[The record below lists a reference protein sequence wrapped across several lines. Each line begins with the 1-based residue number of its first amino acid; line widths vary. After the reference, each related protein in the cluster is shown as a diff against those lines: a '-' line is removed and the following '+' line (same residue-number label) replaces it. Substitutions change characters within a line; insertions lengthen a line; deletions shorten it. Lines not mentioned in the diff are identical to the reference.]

1 MVDAINGS
9 GKTIIITTKPK
20 SKVNKTSSFDDAMGK
35 TSGTGKSTETG
46 SLNQPT
52 LMHSNM
58 EHNMRILQQ
67 QQLARMEH
75 IQEITRQIQ
84 DGTYKMCSP
93 EALAEKIL
101 QVVSDKSTREKFIKK
116 LLREEAEKLPAKS
129 NNNKLTQ
136 LEMKKLVFM
145 IKESQNEPFDDPE
158 LEEMLKEFS

>member
-35 TSGTGKSTETG
+35 TSGTGKSSEAG

-84 DGTYKMCSP
+84 DGTYNRRR
-93 EALAEKIL
+93 L
-101 QVVSDKSTREKFIKK
+101 
-116 LLREEAEKLPAKS
+116 
-129 NNNKLTQ
+129 
-136 LEMKKLVFM
+136 
-145 IKESQNEPFDDPE
+145 
-158 LEEMLKEFS
+158 

>member
-35 TSGTGKSTETG
+35 TSGTSKSSETA
-46 SLNQPT
+46 SLNQPK
-52 LMHSNM
+52 LISNM
-58 EHNMRILQQ
+58 ENNMRILQQ
-67 QQLARMEH
+67 QQMARMEH

-93 EALAEKIL
+93 EVLAEKIL
-101 QVVSDKSTREKFIKK
+101 KVVSDKSTREKFIKK
-116 LLREEAEKLPAKS
+116 LLKEEAEKLPAKG
-129 NNNKLTQ
+129 NNKRLTE

-145 IKESQNEPFDDPE
+145 IKESQDEPFDDPE
-158 LEEMLKEFS
+158 LEEMLKEFC

>member
-35 TSGTGKSTETG
+35 TSGTGKNSEAG

-52 LMHSNM
+52 LMRSNM
-58 EHNMRILQQ
+58 ENNMRILQQ

-84 DGTYKMCSP
+84 EGTYKMCSP
-93 EALAEKIL
+93 EVLAEKIL

-116 LLREEAEKLPAKS
+116 LLKEEAEKLPSKAGNK
-129 NNNKLTQ
+129 KLTE

-145 IKESQNEPFDDPE
+145 IKESQDEPFDDPE